1 MSLPCRCLL
10 ITPGVMRLPCCAP
23 AVSMM
28 CASPPLSGVHR
39 QQRARPTAMGDFGV
53 RPSARLVGQICDVEI
68 AGLGGHIA
76 KALDIEA
83 SSDTEAGELAAI
95 MLSDQRAYP
104 GI

>member
-1 MSLPCRCLL
+1 
-10 ITPGVMRLPCCAP
+10 
-23 AVSMM
+23 
-28 CASPPLSGVHR
+28 
-39 QQRARPTAMGDFGV
+39 MGDFGV
-53 RPSARLVGQICDVEI
+53 RPSALLVGQICDVEI

-104 GI
+104 GIEVWERARQVAALSASALPLIVMRFARRRPGGR